1 MSKVKQSATS
11 ENHMFLHVHL
21 VKQGDLMPEEQIGL
35 ISNFFSKIS
44 VAAIQITAGELKVG
58 DTIKIKGS
66 TTDLTQTIDSMEIE
80 KVKVPSATA
89 GKSVGIK
96 VKDRCRPGDAVYK
109 VTP

>member
-1 MSKVKQSATS
+1 
-11 ENHMFLHVHL
+11 
-21 VKQGDLMPEEQIGL
+21 MPEEQIGL

-66 TTDLTQTIDSMEIE
+66 TTDLTQKIDSMEIDRSP
-80 KVKVPSATA
+80 VQSARA
-89 GKSVGIK
+89 GASVGVK
-96 VKDRCRPGDAVYK
+96 VKDRVRPSDVVYK

>member
-1 MSKVKQSATS
+1 
-11 ENHMFLHVHL
+11 
-21 VKQGDLMPEEQIGL
+21 MPEEQIGL

-66 TTDLTQTIDSMEIE
+66 TTDLTQTIDSMEIDRKPVQSARAGASVGV
-80 KVKVPSATA
+80 KVKERVRPS
-89 GKSVGIK
+89 
-96 VKDRCRPGDAVYK
+96 DLVYK